1 MSISVPPPLTGTTT
15 LSDSTTSATITTTP
29 AAAELPISAA
39 TNPALAIDPEFT
51 HKFCSAC
58 RKNVELANFSANRK
72 ICNRHSSQPIGAA
85 SVASPESALY
95 QMRTMK
101 FCQGV
106 PHRSEQKKVLDIY
119 VDYDALLDWLDQR
132 KDIDPRVDRVR
143 RIPKENDDDLINDP
157 NGQITL
163 ARRHATREARRVRD
177 FIFIGTGLLFIHK
190 TVAVGQKLQW
200 TCQSR
205 CSQSDR
211 LKGGRDGSRRHSDT
225 KRPSTSRTR
234 YPCQGTTTVSL
245 LHQQPG
251 QRRLLHLVIKHAYVH
266 GPHDDRNREPTLSEY
281 MPETDF
287 QVIDPALRN
296 CAVSEQQQQQQQ
308 PAKLAGPSS
317 SSTKTDLLIK
327 SSPSRDIFVDHHPL
341 HQDDPHQ
348 AVLTELKQLLAED
361 ESRNQ
366 LIKKLLLDHQQQLAS
381 SSSSNL
387 PNENLH
393 QHLLNHNLPL
403 LRDFFLKRAQLM
415 LHLDPLIQADLKK
428 SHLDHPHHNI
438 DISLGLDPY
447 THP

>member
-1 MSISVPPPLTGTTT
+1 MHIY
-15 LSDSTTSATITTTP
+15 I
-29 AAAELPISAA
+29 
-39 TNPALAIDPEFT
+39 
-51 HKFCSAC
+51 
-58 RKNVELANFSANRK
+58 NR
-72 ICNRHSSQPIGAA
+72 
-85 SVASPESALY
+85 
-95 QMRTMK
+95 
-101 FCQGV
+101 
-106 PHRSEQKKVLDIY
+106 
-119 VDYDALLDWLDQR
+119 
-132 KDIDPRVDRVR
+132 
-143 RIPKENDDDLINDP
+143 
-157 NGQITL
+157 
-163 ARRHATREARRVRD
+163 
-177 FIFIGTGLLFIHK
+177 HK

-296 CAVSEQQQQQQQ
+296 CAISE
-308 PAKLAGPSS
+308 PPKLGGPSS
-317 SSTKTDLLIK
+317 SSAKTDLLIK
-327 SSPSRDIFVDHHPL
+327 SSPSRDIFVDHHQL
-341 HQDDPHQ
+341 QVDPHQ
-348 AVLTELKQLLAED
+348 GLLNELKQLLAED

-366 LIKKLLLDHQQQLAS
+366 LIKKLILDHQQQLQQS
-381 SSSSNL
+381 SSDD
-387 PNENLH
+387 ENLLH
-393 QHLLNHNLPL
+393 HRLPL

-415 LHLDPLIQADLKK
+415 LHLDPLIHADLQK

-438 DISLGLDPY
+438 DINLGLDPY
-447 THP
+447 TNQ

>member
-1 MSISVPPPLTGTTT
+1 MSIAVPPPPGSPTAPPPAAPGSTSPALPADF
-15 LSDSTTSATITTTP
+15 LPLATTS
-29 AAAELPISAA
+29 S
-39 TNPALAIDPEFT
+39 ALAIDPEFT

-58 RKNVELANFSANRK
+58 RKNVELANFATNRK

-95 QMRTMK
+95 QMRSMK
-101 FCQGV
+101 FCQGI
-106 PHRSEQKKVLDIY
+106 PHRTEQKKVLDIY

-132 KDIDPRVDRVR
+132 KDVDPRVDRVR

-211 LKGGRDGSRRHSDT
+211 LKGGRDGSRRHSDS

-251 QRRLLHLVIKHAYVH
+251 QRRLLHLVIKHGYVH
-266 GPHDDRNREPTLSEY
+266 GPHDDRNREPLLGDLL
-281 MPETDF
+281 PETDF

-296 CAVSEQQQQQQQ
+296 CSAANEPSK
-308 PAKLAGPSS
+308 PLSS
-317 SSTKTDLLIK
+317 SSAGKDDRLLLK
-327 SSPSRDIFVDHHPL
+327 SSPSRDIFVDHQL
-341 HQDDPHQ
+341 LDQQLQDDEHQ
-348 AVLTELKQLLAED
+348 TMITELKQLLDDD
-361 ESRNQ
+361 ESRNK
-366 LIKKLLLDHQQQLAS
+366 LVKKLVLDQQLQLQLPPS
-381 SSSSNL
+381 SDL
-387 PNENLH
+387 PIDSH
-393 QHLLNHNLPL
+393 QHLVHQKLPI
-403 LRDFFLKRAQLM
+403 LRDFFHKRAQLM
-415 LHLDPLIQADLKK
+415 IDLDPLIQADPQKA
-428 SHLDHPHHNI
+428 HIDHQDHNI
-438 DISLGLDPY
+438 DVAMVLDPY
-447 THP
+447 SSQ

>member
-1 MSISVPPPLTGTTT
+1 MSISVPPPISPSAPGSTSAPITTT
-15 LSDSTTSATITTTP
+15 TAAAEFTPIATTSA
-29 AAAELPISAA
+29 S
-39 TNPALAIDPEFT
+39 LAIDPEFT

-58 RKNVELANFSANRK
+58 RKNVEIANFSTNRK

-95 QMRTMK
+95 QMRAMK

-106 PHRSEQKKVLDIY
+106 PHRTEQKKVLDIY

-143 RIPKENDDDLINDP
+143 RIPKENDDELINDP

-211 LKGGRDGSRRHSDT
+211 LKGGRDGSRRHSDS

-251 QRRLLHLVIKHAYVH
+251 QRRLLHLVIKHGYVH
-266 GPHDDRNREPTLSEY
+266 GPHDDRNREPTLNEF

-296 CAVSEQQQQQQQ
+296 CPVNE
-308 PAKLAGPSS
+308 PVKPLGS
-317 SSTKTDLLIK
+317 SSTKDDRLLK
-327 SSPSRDIFVDHHPL
+327 SSSSHDIFVDHQL
-341 HQDDPHQ
+341 LDHQLQEDQHE
-348 AVLTELKQLLAED
+348 AVLKELNHLLAED
-361 ESRNQ
+361 ESRNK
-366 LIKKLLLDHQQQLAS
+366 LIKKLMLDQQLQLQLQAS
-381 SSSSNL
+381 TDLSLDNHHHHHHHHHHHLISSKL
-387 PNENLH
+387 PI
-393 QHLLNHNLPL
+393 
-403 LRDFFLKRAQLM
+403 LRDFFHKRAQLM
-415 LHLDPLIQADLKK
+415 VDLDSIIQSDAHKTHVD
-428 SHLDHPHHNI
+428 HLDHNI
-438 DISLGLDPY
+438 DVSMVMDSYPSQ
-447 THP
+447 

>member
-1 MSISVPPPLTGTTT
+1 MSISVPPP
-15 LSDSTTSATITTTP
+15 P
-29 AAAELPISAA
+29 RSAA
-39 TNPALAIDPEFT
+39 TSLQTNTSLLSTSADQIAASSSIAIDPEFT

-58 RKNVELANFSANRK
+58 RKNVELANFSTNRK

-95 QMRTMK
+95 QMRAMK
-101 FCQGV
+101 FCQGI
-106 PHRSEQKKVLDIY
+106 PHRSEQKKILDIY

-132 KDIDPRVDRVR
+132 KDIDPRVDRIR
-143 RIPKENDDDLINDP
+143 RIPKDNDDELIDDP

-211 LKGGRDGSRRHSDT
+211 LKGGRDGSRRHSSTTDS

-266 GPHDDRNREPTLSEY
+266 GPHDDRNRENTLTEFL
-281 MPETDF
+281 PETDF

-296 CAVSEQQQQQQQ
+296 CLTTDSSKSIV
-308 PAKLAGPSS
+308 GS
-317 SSTKTDLLIK
+317 SSTNKDDLLNK
-327 SSPSRDIFVDHHPL
+327 STSSSRDIFVDHQL
-341 HQDDPHQ
+341 HDEEQQ
-348 AVLTELKQLLAED
+348 GILAELKQFIIED
-361 ESRNQ
+361 ENRNQ
-366 LIKKLLLDHQQQLAS
+366 LIKKLILDQEQQLQQPS
-381 SSSSNL
+381 DL
-387 PNENLH
+387 PIDH
-393 QHLLNHNLPL
+393 HHLLLHNKLPL
-403 LRDFFLKRAQLM
+403 LRDFFHKRAQLM
-415 LHLDPLIQADLKK
+415 TDLDPIILSEPVKTHVDHQD
-428 SHLDHPHHNI
+428 HNLDMAMV
-438 DISLGLDPY
+438 LAPY
-447 THP
+447 TTQ

>member
-1 MSISVPPPLTGTTT
+1 MSISVPPP
-15 LSDSTTSATITTTP
+15 P
-29 AAAELPISAA
+29 RSAA
-39 TNPALAIDPEFT
+39 TSLQTNTSLLSTSADQIAASSSIAIDPEFT

-58 RKNVELANFSANRK
+58 RKNVELANFSTNRK
-72 ICNRHSSQPIGAA
+72 ICNP

-95 QMRTMK
+95 QMRAMK
-101 FCQGV
+101 FCQGI
-106 PHRSEQKKVLDIY
+106 PHRSEQKKILDIY

-132 KDIDPRVDRVR
+132 KDIDPRVDRIR
-143 RIPKENDDDLINDP
+143 RIPKDNDDELIDDP

-211 LKGGRDGSRRHSDT
+211 LKGGRDGSRRHSSTTDS

-266 GPHDDRNREPTLSEY
+266 GPHDDRNRENTLTEFL
-281 MPETDF
+281 PETDF

-296 CAVSEQQQQQQQ
+296 CLTTDSSKSIV
-308 PAKLAGPSS
+308 GS
-317 SSTKTDLLIK
+317 SSTNKDDLLNK
-327 SSPSRDIFVDHHPL
+327 STSSSRDIFVDHQL
-341 HQDDPHQ
+341 HDEEQQ
-348 AVLTELKQLLAED
+348 GILAELKQFIIED
-361 ESRNQ
+361 ENRNQ
-366 LIKKLLLDHQQQLAS
+366 LIKKLILDQEQQLQQPS
-381 SSSSNL
+381 DL
-387 PNENLH
+387 PIDH
-393 QHLLNHNLPL
+393 HHLLLHNKLPL
-403 LRDFFLKRAQLM
+403 LLNDRSRSYHSLRPLKTHVDHQD
-415 LHLDPLIQADLKK
+415 HNLDMAMVLA
-428 SHLDHPHHNI
+428 
-438 DISLGLDPY
+438 PY
-447 THP
+447 TTQ